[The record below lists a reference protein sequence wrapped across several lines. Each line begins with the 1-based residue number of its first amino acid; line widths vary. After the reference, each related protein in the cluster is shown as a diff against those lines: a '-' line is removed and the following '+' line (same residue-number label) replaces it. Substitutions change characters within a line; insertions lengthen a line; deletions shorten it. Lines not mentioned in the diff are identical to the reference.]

1 MPVSKKANTP
11 AKKRQWHSVEE
22 QALSHGASPAS
33 AARQANAVVRD
44 TPAKAKPKAKRSK

>member
-11 AKKRQWHSVEE
+11 AKKRQWEHVENS
-22 QALSHGASPAS
+22 ALSRGASPGS

-44 TPAKAKPKAKRSK
+44 HPAGRRRKGK